1 MCGRFSLKSTMQ
13 AIEAEFSIDRSDIV
27 IEPRYNIAPT
37 QNVAV
42 IFNNGQNYQTFFKWG
57 LIPSWT
63 KDPTIG
69 NRMINARAETISE
82 KPSFKTALKKRRC
95 LILADG
101 FYEWKRIK
109 DAKIP
114 TYIFLNN
121 QKPFAFAGLWDN
133 WKSPEGKII
142 YTCAIITTIPNELIA
157 SIHNRMPVILQK
169 QFIDLW
175 LDPSYQNETELS
187 NILKP
192 YPHEEMAAYEV
203 SKLVNSPQND
213 TPACIDRV

>member
-1 MCGRFSLKSTMQ
+1 MCGRFSLKSTMR
-13 AIEAEFSIDRSDIV
+13 AIEDEFSIDKSDIV

-42 IFNNGQNYQTFFKWG
+42 IFNDGQNNLTFFKWG
-57 LIPSWT
+57 LIPSWA
-63 KDPTIG
+63 KDPIIG

-95 LILADG
+95 LILSDG
-101 FYEWKRIK
+101 FYEWNKTGE
-109 DAKIP
+109 DKIP

-121 QKPFAFAGLWDN
+121 HKPFAFAGLWDN

-142 YTCAIITTIPNELIA
+142 YTCTIITTTPNELMA
-157 SIHNRMPVILQK
+157 PIHNRMPVILQK
-169 QFIDLW
+169 QFIDFW
-175 LDPSYQNETELS
+175 LDSSYQKETELI

-192 YPHEEMAAYEV
+192 YPSDEMDAHEV
-203 SKLVNSPQND
+203 SKLVNSPKND
-213 TPACIDRV
+213 NPGCIARV